1 MPRLRCLWGRNLTG
15 FGERKVNGRFRYGL
29 CYSPL
34 DWDLAC
40 NVSPEMNRYRAPGT
54 IALSLLAGSLGLL
67 PAIACSAHHRPRLVP
82 PRLAAAD
89 KPQPQESLS
98 KGQGP
103 KSGPCMETIWWRR
116 RGIEPLV
123 QRKTH
128 SDIYKLSRRL
138 HLARRTSTDGV
149 TDGPAD

>member
-1 MPRLRCLWGRNLTG
+1 MLPRSICDAIRRAVRITAPEDMLR
-15 FGERKVNGRFRYGL
+15 
-29 CYSPL
+29 L
-34 DWDLAC
+34 DILDA
-40 NVSPEMNRYRAPGT
+40 R
-54 IALSLLAGSLGLL
+54 L
-67 PAIACSAHHRPRLVP
+67 P
-82 PRLAAAD
+82 AD
-89 KPQPQESLS
+89 KPQSQEHLS

-103 KSGPCMETIWWRR
+103 KSGPCIETVWWRR

-149 TDGPAD
+149 TGGPAD